1 MIKKIISIEKE
12 ESPPVTP
19 KKPAATVKK
28 AIASSDTVNK
38 EIKNTLPL
46 TTTVENEEKQSKKG
60 KNNPQKVKG
69 TRNKFTL
76 SEGDDVILNKLKKKC
91 LDAGVHVKKRNLIR
105 AGLLR
110 LSRLN
115 STALLSAIAQVEII
129 KAEASDD

>member
-1 MIKKIISIEKE
+1 MIKKITLTEKE

-19 KKPAATVKK
+19 KKPATTVKK

-38 EIKNTLPL
+38 EIKNTAPL
-46 TTTVENEEKQSKKG
+46 TTIENEEKQSKKE
-60 KNNPQKVKG
+60 KNKPQKIKG
-69 TRNKFTL
+69 VRNKLTL
-76 SEGDDVILNKLKKKC
+76 SESDYVILNKLKKKC

-110 LSRLN
+110 LSKLN

>member
-1 MIKKIISIEKE
+1 MIKKITSIEKE
-12 ESPPVTP
+12 EFPPVTP
-19 KKPAATVKK
+19 KKPTTTAKK
-28 AIASSDTVNK
+28 AVASSDPINK
-38 EIKNTLPL
+38 EIKNTTPL
-46 TTTVENEEKQSKKG
+46 TILENEGKQSKKG
-60 KNNPQKVKG
+60 KNKPQKAKMV
-69 TRNKFTL
+69 RNKLTL
-76 SEGDDVILNKLKKKC
+76 SESDDVILNKLKKKC